1 MSFLLEIP
9 HYGQESFLSA
19 PLGNNAFD
27 YPERSSLHPEPYL
40 RLAPLLQYGSA
51 AEALASLAWSTVPA
65 FEIIENGSLKSFAG
79 LENFLLFP
87 NPAPATRQSVPAPC
101 PVFIFDNHNHAF
113 YFWHVCL
120 HPALQKTAQ
129 PKKVA
134 PFTLVHIDQ
143 HKDTRIPATLPE
155 LPTAADAAAAL
166 YAYTNEILNVGNFIP
181 PALKTG
187 LIGKVINVDSS
198 ASLQTALNAIAPP
211 KLILD
216 LDLDFFAPEL
226 DYIPQTAKIALFKK
240 LLPAASVVTIATS
253 PYFLDQQKVPALL
266 RTLFN

>member
-1 MSFLLEIP
+1 MLFLPEIP
-9 HYGQESFLSA
+9 HYRQESFLSA

-27 YPERSSLHPEPYL
+27 YPERSVSAPEPYL
-40 RLAPLLQYGSA
+40 RLAPLLRCQSVT
-51 AEALASLAWSTVPA
+51 EALASLAWSTTPA
-65 FEIIENGSLKSFAG
+65 FEVIENGQLKACAG
-79 LENFLLFP
+79 LKNFLLFP
-87 NPAPATRQSVPAPC
+87 NPAPATRKSVPATC

-129 PKKVA
+129 PQKAA

-143 HKDTRIPATLPE
+143 HKDTRIPATLPD
-155 LPTAADAAAAL
+155 LDTAADTAAAI

-181 PALKTG
+181 PALRTG
-187 LIGKVINVDSS
+187 LLEKVINVDSS
-198 ASLQTALNAIAPP
+198 ASLQTALDDAPP
-211 KLILD
+211 KNFILD

-226 DYIPQTAKIALFKK
+226 DYIAHATKIALFKK
-240 LLPAASVVTIATS
+240 LLPDAGLVTVATS

-266 RTLFN
+266 RELFS